1 MNGKREK
8 TINKLQEVLKFVKNA
23 EISSDESLDFIDK
36 SLNDI
41 LSSQKYIPS
50 RQGWIFFFFG
60 NKYTEAQFGKK

>member
-41 LSSQKYIPS
+41 LFSQKYIPS
-50 RQGWIFFFFG
+50 RQG
-60 NKYTEAQFGKK
+60 